1 MCLPRNRASAPQQQ
15 RNHSARAAVRLARTN
30 LDSTTA
36 IPVPASSRPSTGS
49 DQPRPARQTPARRVE
64 PRANPQRGWGSDL
77 RNTSRLPPNV
87 RHRVDRQRSADPYR
101 GEVARPCQHHHY
113 AGLSS
118 VFQDDLIRAY
128 RTYLDARRSSRPAE
142 EYREPTDAEWA
153 EFQQHFQNRKLE
165 LGDCGRPYGRRAAMS
180 THVFDAQCCASIN
193 ALADAWLR

>member
-1 MCLPRNRASAPQQQ
+1 MISPGLLGKLLRDAWSLAQIRNAAGGDQIYATPHDFRRMFVTESIASGLPIHIAAKLLGHASI
-15 RNHSARAAVRLARTN
+15 
-30 LDSTTA
+30 TTTQA
-36 IPVPASSRPSTGS
+36 YHA
-49 DQPRPARQTPARRVE
+49 
-64 PRANPQRGWGSDL
+64 
-77 RNTSRLPPNV
+77 
-87 RHRVDRQRSADPYR
+87 
-101 GEVARPCQHHHY
+101 
-113 AGLSS
+113 